1 MTVGYSWPD
10 GAVAVKSLVS
20 FDGGS
25 RAEVSVQQPDR
36 YGSFHTSQQPACS
49 IARGA
54 GLSFSAAS
62 FGPNAVTVDL
72 RAFNRILDFDS
83 SAGVVEVE
91 AGLTLGA
98 LFHFLEK
105 RGFYLPVQP
114 GYPAI
119 SVGGCI
125 AADVHGKNS
134 ARDGTFIKQ
143 VQSVR
148 LFHPSHG
155 LVEVSPEKEN
165 DLFRATCGGFGLTG
179 IIVTARLKAARLP
192 TRAVQSALHFVS
204 NLPEALEKLTRLLP
218 ENDFAFGWHDLNF
231 SDARFGR
238 GCITAS
244 RFVDATVQQSVS
256 FIGRKMTS
264 ERRQVVP
271 FPLLNR
277 LTSRAMN
284 IGYRL
289 SLVYGTPKPANVFRA
304 MFPFYGKE
312 LYFTLFG
319 RGGFH
324 ESQVIVARD
333 RFTDYVEALRDGVAH
348 TGAVICFT
356 ALKLFAGTNDLVRFD
371 GTGVSLALHLPRS
384 ASSAR
389 YLDLVD
395 RVTIELGGRP
405 NAIKDSRLPRA
416 VFEAT
421 YADCDRFRA
430 IVDDW
435 DPKRIFRSA
444 LTTRLGL

>member
-1 MTVGYSWPD
+1 MTLSWPD
-10 GAVAVKSLVS
+10 GASADKSLVS

-25 RAEVSVQQPDR
+25 RAEASVQQPDR
-36 YGSFHTSQQPACS
+36 YRFFHAAHHPACS

-54 GLSFSAAS
+54 GLSLSAAS
-62 FGPNAVTVDL
+62 FGAGAITVDL
-72 RAFNRILDFDS
+72 RAFDRILDFDS

-91 AGLTLGA
+91 AGLTLGV

-125 AADVHGKNS
+125 ATDVHGKNA

-155 LVEVSPEKEN
+155 LVEVSPETGN

-179 IIVTARLKAARLP
+179 IILTAQLKAARLP
-192 TRAVQSALHFVS
+192 ARAVQATLHFVS
-204 NLPEALEKLTRLLP
+204 NLPEAVDKLTLLSP

-238 GCITAS
+238 GYITAS
-244 RFVDATVQQSVS
+244 RFVDAPVQQSDS
-256 FIGRKMTS
+256 FIDRDMTS
-264 ERRQVVP
+264 ERRQIVP

-277 LTSRAMN
+277 FTSRAMN

-289 SLVYGTPKPANVFRA
+289 SLAFGILKPANVFRA
-304 MFPFYGKE
+304 TFPFYGKE

-324 ESQVIVARD
+324 ETQVIVARD
-333 RFTDYVEALRDGVAH
+333 RFTEYVEALREAVTH
-348 TGAVICFT
+348 TGAVICFA

-371 GTGVSLALHLPRS
+371 GNGLSLALHLPRS
-384 ASSAR
+384 GPSAR
-389 YLDLVD
+389 FLDIVD
-395 RVTIELGGRP
+395 RMTIEMGGRP
-405 NAIKDSRLPRA
+405 SAIKDSRLPGA

-421 YADCDRFRA
+421 YPDCDRFKA
-430 IVDDW
+430 IIDDW
-435 DPKRIFRSA
+435 DPKRAFRSA